1 MPLRTTQPGS
11 AYTRPVITRPNN
23 IFLVG
28 MMGAGKSAVGRQLA
42 ARLGRSFIDS
52 DHEIQVRTGV
62 SVSVIFEVEGE
73 AGFRRREEQVIDE
86 LSQRD
91 GVVVATGGGAVLS
104 PLTRTRLGPRGLTV
118 YLHAKAHDLWLRTR
132 NDRNRPLLDCA
143 DPRKRLE
150 DLLTIRDPLYR
161 EVADLVVETGRPSVS
176 RLVDGLASQLAALT
190 GTRLDDAAVHDDA
203 ATIGRA

>member
-1 MPLRTTQPGS
+1 M
-11 AYTRPVITRPNN
+11 ITKPNN

-52 DHEIQVRTGV
+52 DHEIQARTGV

-104 PLTRTRLGPRGLTV
+104 PLTRSRLGPRGFTV

-176 RLVDGLASQLAALT
+176 RLVDALTLQLAALT
-190 GTRLDDAAVHDDA
+190 GVRIDDATSTVE
-203 ATIGRA
+203 RA

>member
-1 MPLRTTQPGS
+1 M
-11 AYTRPVITRPNN
+11 ITKRNN

-42 ARLGRSFIDS
+42 ARLRRSFIDS
-52 DHEIQVRTGV
+52 DHEIQARTGV
-62 SVSVIFEVEGE
+62 SVPVIFEVEGE
-73 AGFRRREEQVIDE
+73 EGFRRREEQVIDD

-91 GVVVATGGGAVLS
+91 GVVIATGGGAVLS
-104 PLTRTRLGPRGLTV
+104 ALTRSRMRPRGFTI

-150 DLLTIRDPLYR
+150 DLLLIRDPLYR
-161 EVADLVVETGRPSVS
+161 EVADLVVETGRPSVA
-176 RLVDGLASQLAALT
+176 RLVDALALQLADLAAF
-190 GTRLDDAAVHDDA
+190 DDADGTSMHESSASA
-203 ATIGRA
+203 GRA

>member
-1 MPLRTTQPGS
+1 M
-11 AYTRPVITRPNN
+11 ITKRNN

-42 ARLGRSFIDS
+42 ARLRRSFIDS
-52 DHEIQVRTGV
+52 DHEIQARTGV
-62 SVSVIFEVEGE
+62 SVPVIFEVEGE
-73 AGFRRREEQVIDE
+73 AGFRRREEQVLDE

-104 PLTRTRLGPRGLTV
+104 ALTRSRLKPRGLTV

-132 NDRNRPLLDCA
+132 NDRNRPLLDCP

-150 DLLTIRDPLYR
+150 DLLLIRDPLYR
-161 EVADLVVETGRPSVS
+161 ELADLIVETGRPSVA
-176 RLVDGLASQLAALT
+176 RLVDSLALQLADL
-190 GTRLDDAAVHDDA
+190 AAKGAADGSIHDEVSA
-203 ATIGRA
+203 SMGRA